1 MMHTGYVGSKEARSF
16 LAIVFS
22 ASIALTL
29 PQDLALS
36 AGRAGWLSMGIA
48 LLVALLACTLFAR
61 IAELAPGNSVITMAG
76 QWWGSAGR
84 WIVGVILWGYFVLIT
99 ALVTR
104 AFVEAVIGTIL
115 PRTPAHVVMFLFMAV
130 TVYIAYY
137 GIETLSRLSQLVA
150 VVLLMGFLLLLVA
163 DLGWMDHRYLYPV
176 LGPGLGTVVAAG
188 VAKSSY
194 FSELILLGLMFPS
207 IRVVRDSG
215 RIARGAVWIAGVLMI
230 LIVLGYTLSFP
241 PPSGADNPFPFYQL
255 ARLVY
260 LGRFMQRMEAIFD
273 VLWVLSAVI
282 YIAAGLWAATQSLA
296 QAGDLPVYRPLV
308 FATAVL
314 VYGVASLPA
323 DYVQTADLT
332 TRYLRTWGWVM
343 LLGLPAVLWVGAV
356 ISRRRREG

>member
-36 AGRAGWLSMGIA
+36 AGRAGWLSMVIA
-48 LLVALLACTLFAR
+48 LLVALLACALFSR
-61 IAELAPGNSVITMAG
+61 IAELAPGNSVIAMAG

-84 WIVGVILWGYFVLIT
+84 WIVGVMLWGYFVLIT

-150 VVLLMGFLLLLVA
+150 VVLLWDFYFSWSRTWADGSLLVSRA
-163 DLGWMDHRYLYPV
+163 RSRSRHGGGR
-176 LGPGLGTVVAAG
+176 G

-194 FSELILLGLMFPS
+194 FSELVLLGLMFPAFGS
-207 IRVVRDSG
+207 
-215 RIARGAVWIAGVLMI
+215 
-230 LIVLGYTLSFP
+230 
-241 PPSGADNPFPFYQL
+241 
-255 ARLVY
+255 
-260 LGRFMQRMEAIFD
+260 
-273 VLWVLSAVI
+273 
-282 YIAAGLWAATQSLA
+282 
-296 QAGDLPVYRPLV
+296 
-308 FATAVL
+308 
-314 VYGVASLPA
+314 
-323 DYVQTADLT
+323 
-332 TRYLRTWGWVM
+332 
-343 LLGLPAVLWVGAV
+343 
-356 ISRRRREG
+356 SR